1 MENCVIFLDVS
12 PFATLLFFRCNR
24 QLNRRLLC
32 NSLKLIYITL
42 LPVLEAQRVEVWPEV
57 IGYLGHDVTL
67 PCRFIQGADNA
78 SVTLVQWNLLQ
89 PPRNSV
95 TIVVFDRMHGM
106 AIHNSSLNGRVM
118 IVGQS
123 LTIKDVELR
132 DAGSYM
138 CSVATFPSGSFE
150 GTTKL
155 IVQEQMP
162 LSSGMVSAIVAAVAM
177 LLGIVAA
184 LAYLL
189 FIRCNSSV
197 RHNVIIDTGGTV
209 MDVAR
214 PSDAV
219 SEETPD
225 VVYTAVK
232 LSPSRSATRSSSYK
246 HSDTMCDDVT
256 YAKTQDV
263 IYTDIKPTPSRDATP
278 RDHVW

>member
-32 NSLKLIYITL
+32 NSLSTMKTCCLSPLLQLKLIYITL

-197 RHNVIIDTGGTV
+197 RHNVIIV
-209 MDVAR
+209 
-214 PSDAV
+214 PFNKV
-219 SEETPD
+219 SLALRYRWYGD
-225 VVYTAVK
+225 GCGQA
-232 LSPSRSATRSSSYK
+232 
-246 HSDTMCDDVT
+246 
-256 YAKTQDV
+256 
-263 IYTDIKPTPSRDATP
+263 I
-278 RDHVW
+278 